1 MAELSRTQAL
11 KLLKEAA
18 ALNPGPWEKHS
29 LNVALCAENIASAC
43 GMDGERAYVMGLM
56 HDIGRRFGTHHLGH
70 VYDGWKYML
79 SLGYK
84 DIARICL
91 THSFCNKNLQDYI
104 GNFDITK
111 AQIAELE
118 TALAATQFD
127 EYDRLIQ
134 LCDALGSADGVVDIE
149 ERMADVKARYG
160 SYPQEKHDMNIALKD
175 RFEKLCGHNIYQVVG
190 KQP

>member
-1 MAELSRTQAL
+1 
-11 KLLKEAA
+11 
-18 ALNPGPWEKHS
+18 
-29 LNVALCAENIASAC
+29 
-43 GMDGERAYVMGLM
+43 
-56 HDIGRRFGTHHLGH
+56 
-70 VYDGWKYML
+70 ML

-118 TALAATQFD
+118 AALAATQFD

-160 SYPQEKHDMNIALKD
+160 LYPQEKHDMNIALKD
-175 RFEKLCGHNIYQVVG
+175 RFEKLCGRNIYQVVG